1 MLLKHPL
8 LNSDS
13 PHYDQGYRPLIMEIE
28 EELTVREM
36 IGVCEFNIFKYEH
49 RQKGQDESDLK
60 KADTY
65 NAYLKFLLEYL
76 VTDHEHIFVS
86 DAMNYEKIKWI
97 GDTK

>member
-13 PHYDQGYRPLIMEIE
+13 PHYDTGYRPLIMEIE
-28 EELTVREM
+28 EELTVSEM

-49 RQKGQDESDLK
+49 RQKGQDESDIK

-65 NAYLKFLLEYL
+65 QCLSK
-76 VTDHEHIFVS
+76 VS
-86 DAMNYEKIKWI
+86 LGVPCY
-97 GDTK
+97 